1 MSKYN
6 PAMRTS
12 RGFSLQ
18 YLTLDI
24 HGRILPRVDLF
35 RISYLSLLLSP
46 VIDQLNCS
54 RRALAP
60 FALSP
65 SPWLLELHH

>member
-1 MSKYN
+1 MSKYH
-6 PAMRTS
+6 PAMRAS
-12 RGFSLQ
+12 RGSSWQF
-18 YLTLDI
+18 LTLDI
-24 HGRILPRVDLF
+24 HARILHQIDLF

-54 RRALAP
+54 RQALAP

-65 SPWLLELHH
+65 SPWLLDLHH